1 MKAGFWCLHL
11 DRENYKCIVGGL
23 FPRDLVQPE
32 GKTRGGDT
40 FLVTR
45 HPVVFGEDRVNDAL
59 TK

>member
-1 MKAGFWCLHL
+1 MLRL

-45 HPVVFGEDRVNDAL
+45 HPVVFGRDRMNDAL